1 MRRPCEKFR
10 ALLTVAERNA
20 KRLTLNMIVKF
31 ISRRKVMKRIRL
43 LLLSL
48 VLTLAATGV
57 AGADGVD
64 VKVKG
69 EWDFSF
75 GWTGNFGFTNS
86 IHGDAFEGGEDPSYA
101 QQRIR
106 TQIDFIISENLSAVF
121 GVQVGALTW
130 GRGRSDDGA
139 VHSGG
144 QMDADYVNIATHLA
158 YLDWM
163 IPHTDIQVRMGIQ
176 GVALPSTPMGSP
188 VLDSQVAGIAVSTP
202 LTDWL
207 GLTAMWLRPYDAYA
221 GDAGGANPR
230 FDEMDI
236 FGLVLPVDIEDIGVK
251 ITPWFFYGLVGA
263 GSGYYDYL
271 FDGSYDNTVGVDYND
286 GTGTIDA
293 SSARGSRSSV
303 FWIGTHLEFSLLDPL
318 VFNVEAIYGKLR
330 QTEVVGLGGADAD
343 LWNVAGGFPPDYRL
357 GTSGWFIGATL
368 DYTLEIGE
376 NFSMTPGIFGWWAS
390 GDNASALETGKLG
403 RLPTLSQ
410 NNAGFAP
417 TTFGAAG
424 TFSIGRD
431 TAVTGTGL
439 GTWGIGIQL
448 AEISFIEDLSHT
460 LRFAYY
466 KGTNSSE
473 GVRNNGGNSVFLYG
487 SDALYLTDKD
497 HVFEVNFDHSYA
509 IYENLTAVLELGW
522 LHLSADGD
530 TWRNEDRPDA
540 KTGQNA
546 WKAQVAFQFSF

>member
-1 MRRPCEKFR
+1 MKQ
-10 ALLTVAERNA
+10 A
-20 KRLTLNMIVKF
+20 K
-31 ISRRKVMKRIRL
+31 L

-48 VLTLAATGV
+48 VLVLAASTG
-57 AGADGVD
+57 ARADGVD

-75 GWTGNFGFTNS
+75 GWTGNLGFTNS
-86 IHGDAFEGGEDPSYA
+86 VHGDAFETGDDPAFA

-106 TQIDFIISENLSAVF
+106 TQIDFIISENLSAVY
-121 GVQVGALTW
+121 GVQVGIIDW
-130 GRGRSDDGA
+130 GRSNGGVGVD
-139 VHSGG
+139 SGG
-144 QMDADYVNIATHLA
+144 QMDADGVNLATHLA

-163 IPHTDIQVRMGIQ
+163 IPSTDIQVRMGIQ
-176 GVALPSTPMGSP
+176 GIALPSTPMGTP
-188 VLDSQVAGIAVSTP
+188 VLDSQVAGIVISTP

-221 GDAGGANPR
+221 GDAAGANPR

-236 FGLVLPVDIEDIGVK
+236 FGLVLPIDIEDAGLK
-251 ITPWFFYGLVGA
+251 ITPWFLYSLVGA

-271 FDGSYDNTVGVDYND
+271 FGGDAANTVGVDPV
-286 GTGTIDA
+286 DA
-293 SSARGSRSSV
+293 SGGASLADTSSARGSRTSV

-330 QTEVVGLGGADAD
+330 QTDVTGLFGYDEDAAE
-343 LWNVAGGFPPDYRL
+343 LIVPSGYRL

-376 NFSMTPGIFGWWAS
+376 DFSMTPGIFGWWAS
-390 GDNASALETGKLG
+390 GDSASAYDTGKLG

-410 NNAGFAP
+410 GNAGFAP

-431 TAVTGTGL
+431 TAVTATGL

-448 AEISFIEDLSHT
+448 AEISFIEDLTHT

-466 KGTNSSE
+466 KGTNSSA
-473 GVRNNGGNSVFLYG
+473 GVRDNGNESVFLYG
-487 SDALYLTDKD
+487 SDTLYLTDKD

-530 TWRNEDRPDA
+530 TWRNDDRRDA

-546 WKAQVAFQFSF
+546 WKAQLALQFSF

>member
-1 MRRPCEKFR
+1 MKQ
-10 ALLTVAERNA
+10 AKLL
-20 KRLTLNMIVKF
+20 F
-31 ISRRKVMKRIRL
+31 
-43 LLLSL
+43 LSL
-48 VLTLAATGV
+48 VLVLAAS
-57 AGADGVD
+57 AGARADGVD

-75 GWTGNFGFTNS
+75 GWTGNFGFTHS
-86 IHGDAFEGGEDPSYA
+86 VHKDAYGEGEDPSYA

-106 TQIDFIISENLSAVF
+106 TQIDFVISENLSAVY
-121 GVQVGALTW
+121 GIQVGALTW
-130 GRGRSDDGA
+130 GRGRNEDGA
-139 VHSGG
+139 VYSGG
-144 QMDADYVNIATHLA
+144 QMDADYANIATHLA

-163 IPHTDIQVRMGIQ
+163 IPSTDIQVRMGIQ
-176 GVALPSTPMGSP
+176 GIALPSTPMGSP
-188 VLDSQVAGIAVSTP
+188 VLDSQVAGIGVSTP

-221 GDAGGANPR
+221 GDAGGGNPR

-236 FGLVLPVDIEDIGVK
+236 FGLVLPIDIEPAGLKV
-251 ITPWFFYGLVGA
+251 TPWFLYGLVGA

-271 FDGSYDNTVGVDYND
+271 FGGDAANTVGVTNAFPSDP
-286 GTGTIDA
+286 DA
-293 SSARGSRSSV
+293 LAVARGSRTTA

-318 VFNVEAIYGKLR
+318 IFNVEAIYGKLR
-330 QTEVVGLGGADAD
+330 QTDVSGLWGDPDDAAADPVGD
-343 LWNVAGGFPPDYRL
+343 GFRL
-357 GTSGWFIGATL
+357 GTSGWFLGATL
-368 DYTLEIGE
+368 DYTLEFGE
-376 NFSMTPGIFGWWAS
+376 DFSMTPGIFGWWAS
-390 GDNASALETGKLG
+390 GDNSSAAETGKLG

-431 TAVTGTGL
+431 TAVTATGL

-448 AEISFIEDLSHT
+448 AEISFIEDLTHT

-473 GVRNNGGNSVFLYG
+473 GVRNNGYSSVFKYG
-487 SDALYLTDKD
+487 SDGLYLTDKD

-522 LHLSADGD
+522 LHLSADRD
-530 TWRNEDRPDA
+530 TWQDANEDY
-540 KTGQNA
+540 GSSSQNA
-546 WKAQVAFQFSF
+546 WKAQLALQFSF

>member
-1 MRRPCEKFR
+1 MKQ
-10 ALLTVAERNA
+10 A
-20 KRLTLNMIVKF
+20 K
-31 ISRRKVMKRIRL
+31 L

-48 VLTLAATGV
+48 VLVLAASTG
-57 AGADGVD
+57 ARADGVD

-75 GWTGNFGFTNS
+75 GWTGNFGFTHS
-86 IHGDAFEGGEDPSYA
+86 VHGDAYGNGEDSGYA

-106 TQIDFIISENLSAVF
+106 TQIDFVISENLSAVY
-121 GVQVGALTW
+121 GIQVGTITW
-130 GRGRSDDGA
+130 GRSEGNIGA
-139 VHSGG
+139 ESGG
-144 QMDADYVNIATHLA
+144 AMDADGVNLATHLA

-163 IPHTDIQVRMGIQ
+163 IPSTDIQVRMGIQ
-176 GVALPSTPMGSP
+176 GIALPSTPMGTP

-221 GDAGGANPR
+221 GDAAGGNPR

-236 FGLVLPVDIEDIGVK
+236 FGLVLPIDIEPAGLKV
-251 ITPWFFYGLVGA
+251 TPWFLYSLVGA
-263 GSGYYDYL
+263 GSGYYDHL
-271 FDGSYDNTVGVDYND
+271 FTGEDNTVGVDPED
-286 GTGTIDA
+286 GNGNLLDA
-293 SSARGSRSSV
+293 SSARGSRTSV
-303 FWIGTHLEFSLLDPL
+303 FWIGTHMEFSLLDPL

-330 QTEVVGLGGADAD
+330 QTDVTGLLGVNEDEND
-343 LWNVAGGFPPDYRL
+343 LALPAGYRL

-376 NFSMTPGIFGWWAS
+376 DFSMTPGIFGWWAS
-390 GDNASALETGKLG
+390 GDNSSAGETGKLG

-410 NNAGFAP
+410 GNGGFAP

-431 TAVTGTGL
+431 TAVTATGL
-439 GTWGIGIQL
+439 GTWGIGVQL
-448 AEISFIEDLSHT
+448 ADISFIEDLSHT

-473 GVRNNGGNSVFLYG
+473 GVRNNGYESVFKYD
-487 SDALYLTDKD
+487 SDGLYLTDKD

-522 LHLSADGD
+522 LHLSADRD
-530 TWRNEDRPDA
+530 TWRGADDDTGS
-540 KTGQNA
+540 TGQNA
-546 WKAQVAFQFSF
+546 WKAQLTLQFSF

>member
-1 MRRPCEKFR
+1 MKQ
-10 ALLTVAERNA
+10 A
-20 KRLTLNMIVKF
+20 K
-31 ISRRKVMKRIRL
+31 L

-48 VLTLAATGV
+48 VLVLAASTG
-57 AGADGVD
+57 ARADGVD

-75 GWTGNFGFTNS
+75 GWTGNFGFTHS
-86 IHGDAFEGGEDPSYA
+86 VHGDAYGSGEDSSYA

-106 TQIDFIISENLSAVF
+106 TQIDFIISENLSAVY
-121 GVQVGALTW
+121 GVQVGAFTW
-130 GRGRSDDGA
+130 GRSEGG
-139 VHSGG
+139 VGVESGG
-144 QMDADYVNIATHLA
+144 QMDADGVNLATHQA

-163 IPHTDIQVRMGIQ
+163 IPSTDIQVRMGIQ
-176 GVALPSTPMGSP
+176 GIALPSTPMGSP
-188 VLDSQVAGIAVSTP
+188 VLDSQVAGVVVSTP

-221 GDAGGANPR
+221 GDNAGANPR

-236 FGLVLPVDIEDIGVK
+236 FGLVLPIDIEDAGLK

-263 GSGYYDYL
+263 GSGYYEYL
-271 FDGSYDNTVGVDYND
+271 FGADEPNTI
-286 GTGTIDA
+286 GTNHFLQSEEQGART
-293 SSARGSRSSV
+293 SA

-318 VFNVEAIYGKLR
+318 VLNVEAIYGKLR
-330 QTEVVGLGGADAD
+330 QTDVTGLLGYDDEDNPVVPSG
-343 LWNVAGGFPPDYRL
+343 YRL
-357 GTSGWFIGATL
+357 GTSGWFLGATL

-376 NFSMTPGIFGWWAS
+376 DFSMTPGIFGWWAS
-390 GDNASALETGKLG
+390 GDSSSASETGKLG

-417 TTFGAAG
+417 TSFGAAG

-431 TAVTGTGL
+431 TAVTATGL

-448 AEISFIEDLSHT
+448 AEISFIEDLTHT

-466 KGTNSSE
+466 KGTNSSDNIRYLRE
-473 GVRNNGGNSVFLYG
+473 NGGLLPKYG
-487 SDALYLTDKD
+487 SDGLYLTDKD
-497 HVFEVNFDHSYA
+497 HVFEINFDHSYA

-522 LHLSADGD
+522 LHLSADRD
-530 TWRNEDRPDA
+530 TWQDADEDYGS
-540 KTGQNA
+540 TGQNA
-546 WKAQVAFQFSF
+546 WKAQLAFQFSF

>member
-1 MRRPCEKFR
+1 MRR
-10 ALLTVAERNA
+10 V
-20 KRLTLNMIVKF
+20 
-31 ISRRKVMKRIRL
+31 L
-43 LLLSL
+43 LLASALML
-48 VLTLAATGV
+48 FLGMTVGAR
-57 AGADGVD
+57 ADGVD

-75 GWTGNFGFTNS
+75 GWTGNYGFGNS
-86 IHGDAFEGGEDPSYA
+86 VHGDAFETGDDPSYA

-106 TQIDFIISENLSAVF
+106 TQIDFIISENLSAVY
-121 GVQVGALTW
+121 GLQVGALTW
-130 GRGRSDDGA
+130 GRGRNDDGP
-139 VHSGG
+139 VYSGG
-144 QMDADYVNIATHLA
+144 QMDADYANVATHLA
-158 YLDWM
+158 YLDWL
-163 IPHTDIQVRMGIQ
+163 IPSTDIQVRMGIQ

-188 VLDSQVAGIAVSTP
+188 VLDSQVAGVAISTP
-202 LTDWL
+202 LTDRI

-221 GDAGGANPR
+221 GDRGGADPR

-251 ITPWFFYGLVGA
+251 VTPWFLYSVVGA

-271 FDGSYDNTVGVDYND
+271 FGGSHENTVGVDYDDAGGN
-286 GTGTIDA
+286 TIDA
-293 SSARGSRSSV
+293 SSARGSRTSV

-330 QTEVVGLGGADAD
+330 QTEVAGLGGADAD
-343 LWNVAGGFPPDYRL
+343 LWNAGGLPSNYRL

-376 NFSMTPGIFGWWAS
+376 DFSMTPGIFGWWAS
-390 GDNASALETGKLG
+390 GDSASALETGKLG

-417 TTFGAAG
+417 TTFGTAG

-448 AEISFIEDLSHT
+448 ADISFIEDLSHT

-473 GVRNNGGNSVFLYG
+473 GVRDLGGSSVFLYG

-522 LHLSADGD
+522 LHLSADED
-530 TWRNEDRPDA
+530 TWRNDARPNA
-540 KTGQNA
+540 KSGQNA
-546 WKAQVAFQFSF
+546 WKAQLAFQFSF